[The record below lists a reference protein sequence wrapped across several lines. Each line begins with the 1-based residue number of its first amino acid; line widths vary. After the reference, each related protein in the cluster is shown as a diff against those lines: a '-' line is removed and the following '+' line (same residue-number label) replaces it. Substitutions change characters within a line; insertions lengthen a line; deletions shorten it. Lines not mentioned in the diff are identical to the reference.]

1 MQIQISTDKSIN
13 GGAGLTEHV
22 ENELETALG
31 RFGNQVTRVEVH
43 LSDVDGPKGKGDDKH
58 CLLEARLAGRK
69 PVVVNHQGPT
79 INAAVD
85 GAARKLEKS
94 LDAQLGKL
102 RQRKGRPSFGGD
114 EAS

>member
-1 MQIQISTDKSIN
+1 MQIQISTDKSIK
-13 GGAGLTEHV
+13 GGAGLNEHV
-22 ENELETALG
+22 ETELQTALG
-31 RFGNQVTRVEVH
+31 RFGNQITRVEVH
-43 LSDVDGPKGKGDDKH
+43 LSDADGPKGKGDDIN
-58 CLLEARLAGRK
+58 CLLEARLAGRQ

-102 RQRKGRPSFGGD
+102 RDRKGRQSFGGD